1 MKQESKA
8 HIPSSQFLPGQ
19 SASFDPCTE
28 QSEVGR
34 CGQGIK
40 QAWARVPEEFLW
52 EMAQVLGPWQEP
64 RQDQIQ
70 AVVLDPVQVPDQVSE
85 SAVEMTSSNDER
97 ETAWLS
103 DAAPAKTD
111 AGGFAN
117 RRPGSATRS

>member
-1 MKQESKA
+1 
-8 HIPSSQFLPGQ
+8 
-19 SASFDPCTE
+19 
-28 QSEVGR
+28 
-34 CGQGIK
+34 
-40 QAWARVPEEFLW
+40 VPEEFLW
-52 EMAQVLGPWQEP
+52 EMTQVLDPWQEP

-111 AGGFAN
+111 AGRFCQ
-117 RRPGSATRS
+117 